1 MDSIQTVI
9 HDYEEVEF
17 YVSLDYHIGDT
28 ELYTCE
34 GWGEL
39 YTELGIYDNQ
49 PTILDGDSD
58 LDEDGLPDHHLWN
71 SFAGETYSAYAFID
85 HHMVIRYLSY
95 MPDFDLFTLEL
106 IPDLVSAM
114 YGCMDSEADN
124 FDASSVYDDGTC
136 TYLGMSDSFV
146 SLPAQAELLAAYP
159 NPFNPNTEIK
169 FKLVKPSEYIISI
182 YDIKGKLVSILER
195 GVKSAGTYSVDWNAD
210 QFPGGIYVAN
220 LAAGS
225 QSHSIKLMLIK

>member
-146 SLPAQAELLAAYP
+146 SLPAQAELLAAGDTP
-159 NPFNPNTEIK
+159 GEHEKADQCHP
-169 FKLVKPSEYIISI
+169 
-182 YDIKGKLVSILER
+182 VSDRHL
-195 GVKSAGTYSVDWNAD
+195 GSAGYGLMARDDGTAAPQDRC
-210 QFPGGIYVAN
+210 GGKEKRTH
-220 LAAGS
+220 GS
-225 QSHSIKLMLIK
+225 LSCV